1 MNANFAPKFK
11 AIKSP
16 RAFEEIAEQIRREI
30 SEGRLKVG
38 DKLPSERDLS
48 DKFKVSRNTLREAL
62 RALEHAG
69 IVRLQKGATGGA
81 FISEQ
86 GAQAIAI
93 SLLDLFNIGS
103 ITPQQLTEA
112 RIWLETIVVREAC
125 HKATATDITELHE
138 NIHLAEVAR
147 KNGDFSER
155 AKLNLEFH
163 RILTRINNNP
173 IMFIV
178 MNGLL
183 NIFAEFIEKIG
194 AQENTFV
201 STSRKKFM
209 KHLENKDV
217 EEAIQEMESSL
228 KRLEKKYLTNIKS

>member
-1 MNANFAPKFK
+1 MATNLAPKFK

-30 SEGRLKVG
+30 SEGRLKVD
-38 DKLPSERDLS
+38 DKLPSERELS
-48 DKFKVSRNTLREAL
+48 EKFKVSRNTLREAL

-69 IVRLQKGATGGA
+69 IIRLQKGATGGA
-81 FISEQ
+81 FISEH

-103 ITPQQLTEA
+103 ISPQQLTEA
-112 RIWLETIVVREAC
+112 RIWLETIIVREAC
-125 HKATATDITELHE
+125 HKATATDIAELHQ
-138 NIHLAEVAR
+138 NIDLAELAR
-147 KNGDFSER
+147 KNGDFSAR

-194 AQENTFV
+194 AQQNTFV

-209 KHLENKDV
+209 RHLENKEV
-217 EEAIQEMESSL
+217 QEAILEMESSL
-228 KRLEKKYLTNIKS
+228 KRLEKNYLTKIKS